1 MKGLSSK
8 HFALKVDVLYDWNIY
23 CLQACQCIFQPG
35 RFTGWGSDG
44 VKAPHVSNVLMRLSF
59 NCRGLHRHLD
69 VALASLKEKTDS
81 KELKDDDFLFLRYL
95 MSREELTMNDIA
107 TLTLSL
113 FFDGL
118 PSVSFD
124 RVRREE
130 GEVGGG
136 GGPLCQ
142 GCHRLSVFEGLSAVS
157 YEPPI

>member
-1 MKGLSSK
+1 
-8 HFALKVDVLYDWNIY
+8 
-23 CLQACQCIFQPG
+23 
-35 RFTGWGSDG
+35 
-44 VKAPHVSNVLMRLSF
+44 MRLSF
-59 NCRGLHRHLD
+59 NCRGLRRHLD

-81 KELKDDDFLFLRYL
+81 KELKDDDFLFLCYL

-124 RVRREE
+124 WVRREE

-136 GGPLCQ
+136 GD
-142 GCHRLSVFEGLSAVS
+142 LSVKDVTACLSLRV
-157 YEPPI
+157 

>member
-1 MKGLSSK
+1 
-8 HFALKVDVLYDWNIY
+8 
-23 CLQACQCIFQPG
+23 
-35 RFTGWGSDG
+35 
-44 VKAPHVSNVLMRLSF
+44 MRLSF

-124 RVRREE
+124 WVRR
-130 GEVGGG
+130 GGG
-136 GGPLCQ
+136 TS
-142 GCHRLSVFEGLSAVS
+142 LSRMSPTVCL
-157 YEPPI
+157 